1 MVIVL
6 QRDVAPFPA
15 IPSRNL
21 SLPKPH
27 ITHILFGISNSFR
40 LANYLGKKKKKCGT
54 EVAIGKSLG
63 DWI

>member
-40 LANYLGKKKKKCGT
+40 LANYLGKKKKCGT